1 MSYLKGGSKVKD
13 EFDYELHPELHVELS
28 ADEQELSS
36 QMPELT
42 ELGGERR
49 KFLGQVAAGGLGIF
63 ALQLLA
69 QEQILAS
76 KEASEGAVFASPV
89 AEENMVAVKLKIN
102 DVEKALNLDSRVS
115 LLDALRERL
124 ALTGTKKGCDQGQCG
139 ACTVIVNGRRVL
151 SCLTLTATCEGKEV
165 TTVEGLASGEQLHP
179 MQTAFIKHDG
189 FQCGYCTP
197 GQLCSAVALL
207 QEAKNGEASH
217 VTTNLHTNA
226 RNLKLSD
233 EEIRERMSGNICRCG
248 AYPGIVAAIREVQA
262 GKETAQTWRF
272 VSDNEIAALKKED
285 NSNETV

>member
-1 MSYLKGGSKVKD
+1 METEL
-13 EFDYELHPELHVELS
+13 DYELHPELNTALSEDEKEL
-28 ADEQELSS
+28 LS
-36 QMPELT
+36 QIPELT
-42 ELGGERR
+42 ELGEGRR
-49 KFLGQVAAGGLGIF
+49 KFLGQVFASGLGVF

-69 QEQILAS
+69 QEEILAS
-76 KEASEGAVFASPV
+76 MKASEDAVFALE
-89 AEENMVAVKLKIN
+89 ALEENLVAVKLKIN
-102 DVEKALNLDSRVS
+102 GLEKTLNLDSRVS

-151 SCLTLTATCEGKEV
+151 SCLTLTATCEGKEI
-165 TTVEGLASGEQLHP
+165 TTVEGLARGEELHP
-179 MQTAFIKHDG
+179 MQAAFIKHDG

-217 VTTNLHTNA
+217 ATVSFQTNA

-248 AYPGIVAAIREVQA
+248 AYPGIVAAIQEVHK

-272 VSDNEIAALKKED
+272 VSNEEIAALNLEEKTDEI
-285 NSNETV
+285 V